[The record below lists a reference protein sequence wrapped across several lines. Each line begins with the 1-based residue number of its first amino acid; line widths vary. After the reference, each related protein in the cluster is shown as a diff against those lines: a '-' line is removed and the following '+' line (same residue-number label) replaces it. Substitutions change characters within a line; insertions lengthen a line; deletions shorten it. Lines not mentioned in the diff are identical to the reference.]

1 MNRIP
6 EQPAPATAPD
16 SAVAAIRAV
25 ILDVDGVLT
34 DGRIGY
40 GGGSADE
47 IKFFDVKD
55 GHGIKLLLRAG
66 LQVGILSGR
75 VSKANATRAAELGLS
90 FLVEGAKDKLAAFS
104 TLLAER
110 NLSAAECLYVGDDLI
125 DLPVMRRCGLAAA
138 VADAVPEVKA
148 AAAWVTQA
156 PGGRGAVREIAD
168 RLLKAQQKWDA
179 LVQRY
184 RS

>member
-1 MNRIP
+1 MNGP
-6 EQPAPATAPD
+6 AAQPAPHSPD
-16 SAVAAIRAV
+16 AAAIRAV

-40 GGGSADE
+40 GGGSPDE

-104 TLLAER
+104 ALLAER
-110 NLSAAECLYVGDDLI
+110 KLEPAECLYVGDDLI
-125 DLPVMRRCGLAAA
+125 DLPVMRRCGIAVA

-148 AAAWVTQA
+148 EAAWITAA
-156 PGGRGAVREIAD
+156 PGGRGAVREVAD
-168 RLLKAQQKWDA
+168 RLLKAQLKWNA
-179 LVQRY
+179 LVERY
-184 RS
+184 MK